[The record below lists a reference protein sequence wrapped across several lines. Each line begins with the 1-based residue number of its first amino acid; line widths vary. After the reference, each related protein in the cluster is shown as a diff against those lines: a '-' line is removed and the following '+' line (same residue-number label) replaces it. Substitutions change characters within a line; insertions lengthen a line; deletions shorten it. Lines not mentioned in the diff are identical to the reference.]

1 MIKDIAIGDSVIFT
15 DAVAQEHPALV
26 TAVWGDVNS
35 PYEPAI
41 NIVFV
46 SPDKDRTD
54 QYGRQ
59 LERHTS
65 VVHKT
70 AQPAHGMFWR
80 RNSE

>member
-1 MIKDIAIGDSVIFT
+1 MIKDIAIGDAVVFT
-15 DAVAQEHPALV
+15 DAVAQEHKALV
-26 TAVWGDVNS
+26 TQVWGDEAS
-35 PYEPAI
+35 PWEPAV
-41 NIVFV
+41 NLVFV
-46 SPDKDRTD
+46 SDDAARTD

-80 RNSE
+80 RLTE

>member
-1 MIKDIAIGDSVIFT
+1 MIENIAIGDAVIFT
-15 DAVAQEHPALV
+15 DAVSKEHKALV
-26 TAVWGDVNS
+26 TAVWGS
-35 PYEPAI
+35 EHSQWEPAI

-46 SPDKDRTD
+46 SDDEARTD

-80 RNSE
+80 RLNE